1 MKKKTPLAILE
12 QIEPLITEYK
22 EFVKADFN
30 SQNYRILDSHPDS
43 DFFYEIL
50 GSEIGSNRWVVKIK
64 VKPQRRE
71 STKEIV
77 KDISMDELSNSF
89 KAWLGLVKQSTELK
103 SIFDDPIIE
112 SYNKEFLQEYRLI
125 DEDADVAP
133 FNLNQQLFINQH
145 LNSIIQ
151 CLDAFKESASESD
164 KIELL
169 AIEAESIELKK
180 TFTKLTKRQAFKK
193 LAKIWSLSR
202 KYGIDLFQAIQKE
215 GKEQIAKIIVSQSV
229 EFIKGIIENN

>member
-12 QIEPLITEYK
+12 QMELLITEFK

-30 SQNYRILDSHPDS
+30 SPNYKILDSHPDS

-50 GSEIGSNRWVVKIK
+50 GSENASNRWLVKIK
-64 VKPQRRE
+64 VKPQRKE

-77 KDISMDELSNSF
+77 KDILMSELTNSF
-89 KAWLGLVKQSTELK
+89 KTWLGLVKQSTELK
-103 SIFDDPIIE
+103 SIYDDPIIE
-112 SYNKEFLQEYRLI
+112 SYNKEFLHEFQLI

-133 FNLNQQLFINQH
+133 FNLIQQLSINQH

-151 CLDAFKESASESD
+151 CLDAYKESASESD

-169 AIEAESIELKK
+169 VIEAESIELKK
-180 TFTKLTKRQAFKK
+180 TFTKLTKRQTFKK
-193 LAKIWSLSR
+193 LARIWSLCR
-202 KYGIDLFQAIQKE
+202 KYGIDLFQSIQKE
-215 GKEQIAKIIVSQSV
+215 GKEQIAKIIVSQSI